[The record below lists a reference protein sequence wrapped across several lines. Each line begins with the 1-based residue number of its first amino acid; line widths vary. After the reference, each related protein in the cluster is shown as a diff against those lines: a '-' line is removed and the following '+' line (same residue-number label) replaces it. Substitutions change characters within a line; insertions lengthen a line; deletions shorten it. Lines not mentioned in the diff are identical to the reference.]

1 MSNRINVSKTYKI
14 FIGGK
19 FLRTESGR
27 YYKLEVKNKFIANI
41 CLSSKKDLRN
51 AVVASRNAFDVWSRF
66 SAYKRSQILYRIAEM
81 MEGRKAQFIE
91 EIILQGINSTTAK
104 KEINTSIDRII
115 YYAGWADKINQ
126 VFGSINPIAS
136 SHFNFSLFEPMGVVG
151 IVLPETPSILGLVSM
166 LCPVILSGNTAVL
179 ITSESAPL
187 SAVTFAE
194 VLLNSDVPNGC
205 VNILTGKKIEII
217 PHLTKHMDVNAIF
230 LNNDDKEFQKNIELD
245 AAINLKR
252 VIMSSDKGWMDNFSE
267 NPYSITN
274 FMETKTTWHPIE
286 NISDTNNS
294 Y

>member
-205 VNILTGKKIEII
+205 VNILTGKKIELI

>member
-51 AVVASRNAFDVWSRF
+51 AVVASRNAFDIWSRF
-66 SAYKRSQILYRIAEM
+66 SAYNRGQILYRIAEM

-205 VNILTGKKIEII
+205 VNILTGKKIELI

>member
-66 SAYKRSQILYRIAEM
+66 SAYNRSQILYRIAEM
-81 MEGRKAQFIE
+81 MEGRKVQFIE

-179 ITSESAPL
+179 ISSESIPL

-205 VNILTGKKIEII
+205 VNILTGKKIELI

-245 AAINLKR
+245 AASNLKR
-252 VIMSSDKGWMDNFSE
+252 VILSSGIGWTGNVSE
-267 NPYSITN
+267 NPYIVTN

-286 NISDTNNS
+286 NISDSENM